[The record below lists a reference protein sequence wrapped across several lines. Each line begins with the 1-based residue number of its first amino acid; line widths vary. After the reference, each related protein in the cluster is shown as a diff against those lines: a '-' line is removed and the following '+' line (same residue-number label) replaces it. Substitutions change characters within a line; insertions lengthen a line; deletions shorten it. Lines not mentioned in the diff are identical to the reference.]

1 MDLCLCNKSYGNG
14 KIQKVFMTDQ
24 AVAFLESLAHRF
36 PLTIFAFIGS
46 IVDEVIAIVPS
57 PLVPLTAGTLVFEQ
71 NKGLMFLFVVALTGT
86 LGKTLAT
93 LLTYYVA
100 DKLEDAITG
109 SKIGKILGVDKKE
122 IEKYGRYLDGTGK
135 DEIIM
140 IVLRALPFIPTL
152 PVSVIAGLIKLN
164 IWSYIFTTFV
174 GTYIRFMFYL
184 IVAYEGVRKYSALLD
199 TLDTTDTIV
208 KFTII
213 MAFMGWLFFF
223 LRKRWD
229 RIMGFFFK
237 QEPVQLETDS
247 EPILQE
253 KTKKQD

>member
-1 MDLCLCNKSYGNG
+1 
-14 KIQKVFMTDQ
+14 MTDQ
-24 AVAFLESLAHRF
+24 AVTFLESLAHQF
-36 PLTIFAFIGS
+36 PLTIFAFVGS
-46 IVDEVIAIVPS
+46 IIDEVIAIVPS
-57 PLVPLTAGTLVFEQ
+57 PFVPITAGTLVFEQ

-100 DKLEDAITG
+100 DKLEDAITH
-109 SKIGKILGVDKKE
+109 SKIGKILGVDEDE

-164 IWSYIFTTFV
+164 IWSYIFTTFI
-174 GTYIRFMFYL
+174 GTYVRFMFYL
-184 IVAYEGVRKYSALLD
+184 IVAYEGVRKYRGLLD
-199 TLDTTDTIV
+199 TLDTTDTIIKV
-208 KFTII
+208 TLITT
-213 MAFMGWLFFF
+213 AMGWLFLF

-237 QEPVQLETDS
+237 KDAVQIETGTKS
-247 EPILQE
+247 TLQE